1 MPITCN
7 LMGGLGNQLF
17 QIFTT
22 MAYAIR
28 NKNRFYFVQS
38 EFLGGQGTT
47 IRRDTYWNNF
57 LTGLKLFLKPQE
69 EPVSMLLREQGFPYR
84 DFPTNLFANPNANLK
99 LFGYFQSYKYFVN
112 EYATICRFLGL
123 DKKKEECLKV
133 FQELQPEQTLFT
145 DKSNINIVISM
156 HFRLGDYKKLPEYH
170 PIMTHKYYEKSL
182 EFIKNKIK
190 NKANMDTFK
199 VLYFCEE
206 EDHEEVLETIRKLK
220 KLNKNC
226 EFIRASNQLS
236 DWQQMLLMSCCHHNI
251 IANSSFSWWGA
262 YFNSNPDKMV
272 TYPSKWFGP
281 SAGHDTRD
289 LCPPEWMKIN
299 VYTF

>member
-22 MAYAIR
+22 MSYAIR
-28 NKNRFYFVQS
+28 NKTRFYFIYS
-38 EFLGGQGTT
+38 EFLGGQGAT

-57 LTGLKLFLKPQE
+57 LNGLKNFLKPQE
-69 EPVSMLLREQGFPYR
+69 EGVSVVVREQGFTYHE
-84 DFPTNLFANPNANLK
+84 FPTNIFANPNANIK

-112 EYATICRFLGL
+112 EYATICRFLSL

-133 FQELQPEQTLFT
+133 FQEIQPQQLFNNDT
-145 DKSNINIVISM
+145 STSNIVVSM
-156 HFRLGDYKKLPEYH
+156 HFRLGDYKKIQEYH
-170 PIMTHKYYEKSL
+170 PIMTYKYYEKSL
-182 EFIKNKIK
+182 EFIKNKI
-190 NKANMDTFK
+190 NNDTLK

-206 EDHEEVLETIRKLK
+206 EDHTEVLETIRKLK
-220 KLNKNC
+220 KVYKNC
-226 EFIRASNQLS
+226 EFIRASNQLV

-262 YFNSNPDKMV
+262 YFNNHSSKIV

-281 SAGHDTRD
+281 SAIHDTRD
-289 LCPPEWMKIN
+289 LCPMEWTKIN
-299 VYTF
+299 V